1 MVLPRD
7 EDHVVAVLEEPG
19 PDNAADRT
27 APKTT
32 NRITRGRAPVR
43 GGTPRAPATSRRR
56 ATPSSGTRAR
66 TERLVSGRAPGR
78 PTVTQRDGVV
88 GRFSRLGGRARAR
101 KSAVQLVTVHPRA
114 DVSSRPYVHGQPVRE
129 RRLVAPQRLWLS
141 TWGQT
146 AGRVAVARSLTR
158 EPTEFLGNSRV
169 GREGLEPPTSCAS
182 CRRAANCAN
191 GPEGARSY
199 QRSPSGL
206 QA

>member
-1 MVLPRD
+1 M
-7 EDHVVAVLEEPG
+7 AVLEEPG

-27 APKTT
+27 PKTT
-32 NRITRGRAPVR
+32 NRITRGRAAVR
-43 GGTPRAPATSRRR
+43 GR
-56 ATPSSGTRAR
+56 TPSSCHVSTRATRRLGHRAR

-78 PTVTQRDGVV
+78 PAVTQRDGVI
-88 GRFSRLGGRARAR
+88 GRFSRPGSALAREN
-101 KSAVQLVTVHPRA
+101 AVQLVTVHPRA
-114 DVSSRPYVHGQPVRE
+114 DVSSRPYVHGQAVRE

-169 GREGLEPPTSCAS
+169 VPWGLEPPTSCAS
-182 CRRAANCAN
+182 CRRA
-191 GPEGARSY
+191 GQLRQRPRRGRSY